1 MPWFSRASIV
11 HVFIRKTHQRAG
23 LGVVPWNLLEW
34 WVQEVRTYSGVTRRP
49 GYRWLVLFD
58 PQFAIDLKR
67 EGAFTSNVCGLKSL
81 SLILCW
87 TNSRCCCDPDDL
99 TFDLLLQASVARCAS
114 PSQASKSH
122 FGEMNPS
129 HACHTC
135 KLTRWLSYPVLKE
148 SGLLLQYL

>member
-23 LGVVPWNLLEW
+23 LGVVHGICWNDESRKWELILG
-34 WVQEVRTYSGVTRRP
+34 SHGD
-49 GYRWLVLFD
+49 LV
-58 PQFAIDLKR
+58 IDGWFCLILNLPLIW
-67 EGAFTSNVCGLKSL
+67 NVKVPLHPMFVVWKSL